1 MNDEKWRRIPGWK
14 HYEAS
19 NLGRVRSL
27 DRVTGSGYGS
37 TRTVRG
43 RVLKP
48 TIRTTRKRAEAWPSV
63 ALYEDGF
70 QKRYAIGRL
79 IAAAWLG
86 LDLSD
91 RKQLAYHVNGD
102 PFDNCL
108 DNIAVGTA
116 QDVVDHQAR
125 RDAISHGE
133 DRYNAVLSRDDVRT
147 IIDLLAE
154 GVWHK
159 DIASQFGCHAGTI
172 GRIARRETWRDVEY
186 GHRFSRDAVCRGATA
201 LAMVRRA
208 VVDGKA

>member
-1 MNDEKWRRIPGWK
+1 MSGETWRRIPGWK

-37 TRTVRG
+37 SRTVRG
-43 RVLKP
+43 RVLKQ
-48 TIRTTRKRAEAWPSV
+48 TVRRSGKTAAWPAV
-63 ALYEDGF
+63 FLYEDGAGQRF
-70 QKRYAIGRL
+70 SIGRL

-91 RKQLAYHVNGD
+91 RDQLAYHVNGD

-116 QDVVDHQAR
+116 QDVADHKAR
-125 RDAISHGE
+125 RDAIPHGE

-159 DIASQFGCHAGTI
+159 DIASRFGCHAGTI

-186 GHRFSRDAVCRGATA
+186 GHRFSRDAVCQDR
-201 LAMVRRA
+201 
-208 VVDGKA
+208 

>member
-1 MNDEKWRRIPGWK
+1 MNGEEWRRIPGWK

-37 TRTVRG
+37 SRTVRG
-43 RVLKP
+43 RVLKQ
-48 TIRTTRKRAEAWPSV
+48 TVRTSRKRAAAWPVV
-63 ALYEDGF
+63 ALTEDGM
-70 QKRYAIGRL
+70 QKKFPIGRL

-91 RKQLAYHVNGD
+91 RNQLAFHISGD

-116 QDVVDHQAR
+116 QDVADHVAR
-125 RDAISHGE
+125 RDATSHGE
-133 DRYNAVLSRDDVRT
+133 DRYNAVLSRHDVRT

-159 DIASQFGCHAGTI
+159 DIASRFGCHAGTI

-186 GHRFSRDAVCRGATA
+186 GHRFSRDAVCRD
-201 LAMVRRA
+201 R
-208 VVDGKA
+208 